1 MANVDPARYA
11 NEMQALHQNH
21 PDYYPGPPAAEEE
34 ADPPPGQASHRQ
46 AGQDGQ
52 LASRL

>member
-21 PDYYPGPPAAEEE
+21 PDYYPGPR
-34 ADPPPGQASHRQ
+34 PPKKRRIRHLVKRFTGRQ
-46 AGQDGQ
+46 DKKDG
-52 LASRL
+52 